1 MMNRKIE
8 QTEFSKY
15 VVSEESYLE
24 EYTTT
29 VCHIRDKAGVFR
41 VRVCEDLL
49 PGPATSVLM
58 SEYVIALS
66 YCISLF
72 INDK

>member
-1 MMNRKIE
+1 MNRDIE
-8 QTEFSKY
+8 QTDFLKY
-15 VVSEESYLE
+15 VVNEESYLE
-24 EYTTT
+24 GYTTT
-29 VCHIRDKAGVFR
+29 VRHIRDKAGVFSN
-41 VRVCEDLL
+41 RVCEDLL

-58 SEYVIALS
+58 SEYVIAAL